1 LTKNKLGLIYAF
13 GAYFVWGFLPI
24 YWKLIENASSF
35 EILANRGIWSL
46 VVCTI
51 LLMLRKQL
59 RSTFRIIKS
68 KRMFSILAISSG
80 LLTINWGVFIWAVGA
95 GRVVESA
102 LGYYIT
108 PLLNV
113 LFGILIFRES
123 LRALQWLAVAFG
135 LSSVLILAIEYN
147 QFPWISLSLALS
159 WGTYSL
165 VKKLID
171 LGALESLT
179 IETLI
184 AFIPNLIFL
193 FYIEGNGT
201 AQFGQGTVVTI
212 LLCLAGGATVIPL
225 LLFNGAI
232 VRLPLSTLGLLQ
244 YITPTIFFLLGVFLF
259 NEDMSSGKVLG
270 FMFIW
275 IALIFLGID
284 LVKSNRNSAN
294 RISHLGA

>member
-1 LTKNKLGLIYAF
+1 LSKYKLGLVY
-13 GAYFVWGFLPI
+13 GVSAYFVWGFLPI
-24 YWKLIENASSF
+24 YWKHIENASSF

-46 VVCTI
+46 VVCT
-51 LLMLRKQL
+51 LLLTLRKEL
-59 RSTFRIIKS
+59 RSTFLIIKS

-113 LFGILIFRES
+113 LFGIFVFRES
-123 LRALQWLAVAFG
+123 LRTLQWLAVAFG
-135 LSSVLILAIEYN
+135 ATSVLILTIEY
-147 QFPWISLSLALS
+147 QHLPWISLSLALS

-165 VKKLID
+165 VKKLIN
-171 LGALESLT
+171 LGALESLA

-184 AFIPNLIFL
+184 AFLPSLLFL
-193 FYIEGNGT
+193 FYIEGKGT
-201 AQFGQGTVVTI
+201 AQFGQGTIVTT
-212 LLCLAGGATVIPL
+212 LLFLAGAATVIPL

-259 NEDMSSGKVLG
+259 NEDMSIGKVLG
-270 FMFIW
+270 FAFIW
-275 IALIFLGID
+275 AALIFLGID
-284 LVKSNRNSAN
+284 LVKSNRSSDQIKQSG
-294 RISHLGA
+294 R

>member
-1 LTKNKLGLIYAF
+1 MSKYKLGLVYGF
-13 GAYFVWGFLPI
+13 SAYFFWGFLPI
-24 YWKLIENASSF
+24 YWKHIHNTSSF

-46 VVCTI
+46 VVCT
-51 LLMLRKQL
+51 LLLTFRNEL
-59 RSTFRIIKS
+59 RSTFLIIKS
-68 KRMFSILAISSG
+68 KRLFSILAISSG

-102 LGYYIT
+102 LGYYIA

-123 LRALQWLAVAFG
+123 LRLLQWIAVALG
-135 LSSVLILAIEYN
+135 TTSVLILTIEYHH
-147 QFPWISLSLALS
+147 FPWIALSLALS

-165 VKKLID
+165 VKKRID

-184 AFIPNLIFL
+184 AFIPNLAFL
-193 FYIEGNGT
+193 FYIQGQGT
-201 AQFGQGTVVTI
+201 AQFGQGLMVTT
-212 LLCLAGGATVIPL
+212 LLSLAGIATVIPL

-244 YITPTIFFLLGVFLF
+244 YITPTIFYLLGVFLF
-259 NEDMSSGKVLG
+259 NEDMSTGKIMG
-270 FMFIW
+270 FAFIW
-275 IALIFLGID
+275 AALIALSAD
-284 LVKSNRNSAN
+284 LVRSSRAVDNRVA
-294 RISHLGA
+294 

>member
-1 LTKNKLGLIYAF
+1 MTKNKLGLIYAF

>member
-1 LTKNKLGLIYAF
+1 MSKYKLGLVY
-13 GAYFVWGFLPI
+13 GVSAYFVWGFLPI
-24 YWKLIENASSF
+24 YWKHIESASSF

-46 VVCTI
+46 VVCAI
-51 LLMLRKQL
+51 LLTFRKEL
-59 RSTFRIIKS
+59 TSTFLIIKS

-123 LRALQWLAVAFG
+123 LRSLQWLAVIFG
-135 LSSVLILAIEYN
+135 ATSVLILTIEYHH
-147 QFPWISLSLALS
+147 FPWISLSLALS
-159 WGTYSL
+159 WGTYGL

-171 LGALESLT
+171 LGALESLA

-184 AFIPNLIFL
+184 AFIPNLLFL

-201 AQFGQGTVVTI
+201 AKFGNGLLVTT
-212 LLCLAGGATVIPL
+212 LLCLAGAATVIPL

-270 FMFIW
+270 FAFIW
-275 IALIFLGID
+275 IALVFLGID
-284 LVKSNRNSAN
+284 IAKSTKKSP
-294 RISHLGA
+294 STF

>member
-1 LTKNKLGLIYAF
+1 MLLLI
-13 GAYFVWGFLPI
+13 
-24 YWKLIENASSF
+24 
-35 EILANRGIWSL
+35 
-46 VVCTI
+46 
-51 LLMLRKQL
+51 LRKEL
-59 RSTFRIIKS
+59 KRIFILIKS
-68 KRMFSILAISSG
+68 KRLFSILAISSG

-102 LGYYIT
+102 LGYYIA

-113 LFGILIFRES
+113 VFGILVFRES
-123 LRALQWLAVAFG
+123 LRTLQWFAVAFG
-135 LSSVLILAIEYN
+135 TASVLLLTFEYN
-147 QFPWISLSLALS
+147 HFPWIALSLGFS

-184 AFIPNLIFL
+184 AFIPNLVFL
-193 FYIEGNGT
+193 LYIEGKGT
-201 AQFGQGTVVTI
+201 AQFGHGAIVT
-212 LLCLAGGATVIPL
+212 LLLFLAGAATVIPL

-259 NEDMSSGKVLG
+259 KEDMSAGKVIG
-270 FMFIW
+270 FGFIW
-275 IALIFLGID
+275 TALIFLGID
-284 LVKSNRNSAN
+284 IVKSNRTPATK
-294 RISHLGA
+294 I

>member
-1 LTKNKLGLIYAF
+1 LSKNKLGLLFGI
-13 GAYFVWGFLPI
+13 GAYFLWGFLPI
-24 YWKLIENASSF
+24 YWKHINDASSF

-46 VVCTI
+46 AVCTI
-51 LLMLRKQL
+51 LLVLRKEL
-59 RSTFRIIKS
+59 KSTFLIIKS

-113 LFGILIFRES
+113 LFGILVFRES

-135 LSSVLILAIEYN
+135 TASVLILTFEYHH
-147 QFPWISLSLALS
+147 FPWIALSLALS

-184 AFIPNLIFL
+184 AFIPNLVFL

-201 AQFGQGTVVTI
+201 AQFGHGVIVTL
-212 LLCLAGGATVIPL
+212 LLCLAGAATVIPL

-259 NEDMSSGKVLG
+259 NEDMSVGKVIG
-270 FMFIW
+270 FGFIW
-275 IALIFLGID
+275 TALIFLGID
-284 LVKSNRNSAN
+284 IVKSNRTPAN
-294 RISHLGA
+294 KI

>member
-1 LTKNKLGLIYAF
+1 MSKNKLGIIYAF
-13 GAYFVWGFLPI
+13 GAYLVWGFLPI

-35 EILANRGIWSL
+35 EILANRGIWAL

-59 RSTFRIIKS
+59 RSTFQIIKS
-68 KRMFSILAISSG
+68 KRLFLILAVSSG

-95 GRVVESA
+95 GRVIESA

-113 LFGILIFRES
+113 LFGILVFRES

-135 LSSVLILAIEYN
+135 TASVLILTFEYHH
-147 QFPWISLSLALS
+147 FPWISLSLALS
-159 WGTYSL
+159 WATYSL

-171 LGALESLT
+171 LGALESLA

-184 AFIPNLIFL
+184 AFIPNLVFL
-193 FYIEGNGT
+193 LYIEGKGT
-201 AQFGQGTVVTI
+201 AQFGHGVMVTL
-212 LLCLAGGATVIPL
+212 LLCLAGAATVIPL

-244 YITPTIFFLLGVFLF
+244 YITPTIFFLLGVLLF
-259 NEDMSSGKVLG
+259 NEDMSPGKVTG
-270 FMFIW
+270 FGFIW
-275 IALIFLGID
+275 TALIFLGVDI
-284 LVKSNRNSAN
+284 VKSNRTPATK
-294 RISHLGA
+294 I

>member
-1 LTKNKLGLIYAF
+1 LSKYKLGLVY
-13 GAYFVWGFLPI
+13 GVSAYFVWGFLPI
-24 YWKLIENASSF
+24 YWKHIESASSF

-46 VVCTI
+46 VVCAI
-51 LLMLRKQL
+51 LLTFRKEL
-59 RSTFRIIKS
+59 KSTFLIIKS

-123 LRALQWLAVAFG
+123 LRSLQWLAVIFG
-135 LSSVLILAIEYN
+135 ATSVLILTIEYHH
-147 QFPWISLSLALS
+147 FPWISLSLALS
-159 WGTYSL
+159 WGTYGL

-184 AFIPNLIFL
+184 AFIPNLLFL

-201 AQFGQGTVVTI
+201 AKFGNGLLVTT
-212 LLCLAGGATVIPL
+212 LLCLAGAATVIPL

-270 FMFIW
+270 FAFIW
-275 IALIFLGID
+275 IALVFLGID
-284 LVKSNRNSAN
+284 IAKSTKKSP
-294 RISHLGA
+294 STF

>member
-1 LTKNKLGLIYAF
+1 MSKYKFGLVY
-13 GAYFVWGFLPI
+13 GLSAYFVWGFLPI
-24 YWKLIENASSF
+24 YWKHIENASSF

-46 VVCTI
+46 VVCT
-51 LLMLRKQL
+51 LLLTLRKEL
-59 RSTFRIIKS
+59 KSTFLIIKS

-95 GRVVESA
+95 DRVVESA
-102 LGYYIT
+102 LGYYIA

-123 LRALQWLAVAFG
+123 LRFLQWLAVALG
-135 LSSVLILAIEYN
+135 AISVLILTIEY
-147 QFPWISLSLALS
+147 QHFPWIALSLALS

-165 VKKLID
+165 VKKRLD

-184 AFIPNLIFL
+184 AFLPNLIFL
-193 FYIEGNGT
+193 FYIEGKGT
-201 AQFGQGTVVTI
+201 AQLGQGNMVTF
-212 LLCLAGGATVIPL
+212 LLCLAGVATVIPL
-225 LLFNGAI
+225 LLFNGAV

-259 NEDMSSGKVLG
+259 NEDMSSGKVMG
-270 FMFIW
+270 FAFIW
-275 IALIFLGID
+275 AALIALSAD
-284 LVKSNRNSAN
+284 LVRSSRAVNNSVA
-294 RISHLGA
+294 

>member
-1 LTKNKLGLIYAF
+1 LSKYKFGLVY
-13 GAYFVWGFLPI
+13 GLSAYFVWGFLPI
-24 YWKLIENASSF
+24 YWKHIENASSF

-46 VVCTI
+46 VVCT
-51 LLMLRKQL
+51 LLLTLRKEL
-59 RSTFRIIKS
+59 KSTFLIIKS

-95 GRVVESA
+95 DRVVESA
-102 LGYYIT
+102 LGYYIA

-123 LRALQWLAVAFG
+123 LRFLQWLAVALG
-135 LSSVLILAIEYN
+135 AISVLILTIEY
-147 QFPWISLSLALS
+147 QHFPWIALSLALS

-165 VKKLID
+165 VKKRLD

-184 AFIPNLIFL
+184 AFLPNLIFL
-193 FYIEGNGT
+193 FYIEGKGT
-201 AQFGQGTVVTI
+201 AQLGQGNMVTF
-212 LLCLAGGATVIPL
+212 LLCLAGVATVIPL
-225 LLFNGAI
+225 LLFNGAV

-259 NEDMSSGKVLG
+259 NEDMSSGKVMG
-270 FMFIW
+270 FAFIW
-275 IALIFLGID
+275 AALIALSAD
-284 LVKSNRNSAN
+284 LVRSSRAVNNSVA
-294 RISHLGA
+294 

>member
-1 LTKNKLGLIYAF
+1 LSKYKLGLVY
-13 GAYFVWGFLPI
+13 GVSAYFVWGFLPI
-24 YWKLIENASSF
+24 YWKHIEKASSF

-46 VVCTI
+46 VVCT
-51 LLMLRKQL
+51 LLLALRKQL
-59 RSTFRIIKS
+59 KSTFLIIKS

-113 LFGILIFRES
+113 LFGILVFRES
-123 LRALQWLAVAFG
+123 LRALQWLAVALG
-135 LSSVLILAIEYN
+135 AASVLILALEYHH
-147 QFPWISLSLALS
+147 FPWISLSLAFS

-184 AFIPNLIFL
+184 AFLPSLAFL

-201 AQFGQGTVVTI
+201 AQFGQGIMVTA
-212 LLCLAGGATVIPL
+212 LLCLAGAATVIPL

-259 NEDMSSGKVLG
+259 NENMSSGKVVG
-270 FMFIW
+270 FGFIW
-275 IALIFLGID
+275 AALLFLGID
-284 LVKSNRNSAN
+284 LVKSNRTSTSK
-294 RISHLGA
+294 I

>member
-1 LTKNKLGLIYAF
+1 MSKYKLGLVY
-13 GAYFVWGFLPI
+13 GVSAYFVWGFLPI
-24 YWKLIENASSF
+24 YWKHIEKASSF

-46 VVCTI
+46 VVCT
-51 LLMLRKQL
+51 LLLALRKQL
-59 RSTFRIIKS
+59 KNTFLIIKS

-80 LLTINWGVFIWAVGA
+80 LLTINWAVFIWAVGA

-102 LGYYIT
+102 FGYYIT

-123 LRALQWLAVAFG
+123 LRVLQWLAVAFG
-135 LSSVLILAIEYN
+135 AASVLILTLEYHH
-147 QFPWISLSLALS
+147 FPWISLSLAFS

-184 AFIPNLIFL
+184 AFLPSLAFL

-201 AQFGQGTVVTI
+201 A
-212 LLCLAGGATVIPL
+212 
-225 LLFNGAI
+225 
-232 VRLPLSTLGLLQ
+232 
-244 YITPTIFFLLGVFLF
+244 
-259 NEDMSSGKVLG
+259 
-270 FMFIW
+270 
-275 IALIFLGID
+275 
-284 LVKSNRNSAN
+284 
-294 RISHLGA
+294 

>member
-59 RSTFRIIKS
+59 RSTFRIIMS

-275 IALIFLGID
+275 VALIFLGID

>member
-275 IALIFLGID
+275 VALIFLGID